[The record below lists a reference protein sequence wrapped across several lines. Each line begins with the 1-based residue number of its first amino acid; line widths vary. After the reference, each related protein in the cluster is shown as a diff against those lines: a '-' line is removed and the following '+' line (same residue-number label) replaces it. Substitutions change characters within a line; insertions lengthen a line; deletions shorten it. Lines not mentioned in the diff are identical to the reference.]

1 MSTITRH
8 PLYHK
13 ADKIRRALALNGF
26 TFYDNGESKELL
38 ETASLFELFH
48 EPEEIKAG
56 QILTGDGSYSLRTQL
71 LPMHLTS
78 FGKAL
83 PLKAAV
89 SGRIYDGRDEK
100 NPQHLRIEGVIADEG
115 MTLTDL
121 NVLWG
126 KIAAGIYGVG
136 ASVSLD
142 PAGRDCMSVNV
153 KISTNE
159 ARCLGYIGQAVWI
172 ARALLGLED
181 KSIPVWVFTI
191 DVDSIAAA
199 DLGLAS
205 RDDLYD
211 NRMSF
216 IGSVEDSAP
225 SFGNSFAVKT
235 VDVLRSLGYT
245 EYIGDKFYTSDAYK
259 RMNMIQDAWDTNNQG
274 VPLVKPLPYNNPLT
288 DCTTRDGLPTVLAP
302 ALEQALS
309 DNFTAGVESLR
320 IFELSHIFKPGKDG
334 GEPWEVMSL
343 SFGAYAPG
351 LDYKSFLGEVTAV
364 LRKMG
369 ITNSF
374 FIPTNMA
381 IAYRTDQCMVILD
394 EKMKYLDGNCGHI
407 SPTALDNFKISTD
420 AYMAQFELPT
430 LDWKAD
436 QEYGFVPYELR

>member
-8 PLYHK
+8 PLYQK

-38 ETASLFELFH
+38 ETASSLELFH
-48 EPEEIKAG
+48 EPDEIRAG
-56 QILTGDGSYSLRTQL
+56 QIITGDGSYSLRTRL
-71 LPMHLTS
+71 LPHHLTS
-78 FGKAL
+78 FGKLL

-89 SGRIYDGRDEK
+89 SGRIYDSRDK
-100 NPQHLRIEGVIADEG
+100 RNPQHFRIEGVIADKEL
-115 MTLTDL
+115 TLTDL
-121 NVLWG
+121 NALWS
-126 KIAAGIYGVG
+126 KVVRGIYGVG

-142 PAGRDCMSVNV
+142 PAGRESMAINIMTGS
-153 KISTNE
+153 SE
-159 ARCLGYIGQAVWI
+159 ARCLGYIGQATWI
-172 ARALLGLED
+172 ARALLGIED

-191 DVDSIAAA
+191 DADTVAAA
-199 DLGLAS
+199 DLGLSS

-216 IGSVEDSAP
+216 IGSAEDSSPA
-225 SFGNSFAVKT
+225 FGDSFAVRVT
-235 VDVLRSLGYT
+235 DVLRSLGYT
-245 EYIGDKFYTSDAYK
+245 EYIGDKFYTSDAYI

-274 VPLVKPLPYNNPLT
+274 VQLAEPLPYSSPLT
-288 DCTTRDGLPTVLAP
+288 ECSTRDGLPTVLAP
-302 ALEQALS
+302 SIEQAIS
-309 DNFTAGVESLR
+309 DNYAAGVESLR
-320 IFELSHIFKPGKDG
+320 IFELGHIFKPGKDG

-343 SFGAYAPG
+343 AFGAYAPG
-351 LDYKSFLGEVTAV
+351 LDYKAFLAEVTTA

-381 IAYRTDQCMVILD
+381 IAYKTDQCMVILD

-407 SPTALDNFKISTD
+407 SPVALNNYRIGTD

-436 QEYGFVPYELR
+436 QEYGFIPYELR